1 VIPTEVLS
9 ESAVVVGATADTRDE
24 AIAQVGSML
33 VAQGV
38 VTDEYVVAMRAREEI
53 VSTYLGN
60 GIALP
65 HGTNESKDAVKR
77 TGLAVAQFPDG
88 VPWGDERAYVV
99 IGLAATS
106 DEHIAV
112 LSRLASI
119 LGDEQMCDRL
129 RRTSDP
135 LEIHRT
141 LSAPGD
147 DESTPLDPRAATELS
162 LDILVANPHGLH
174 ARPAAQIV
182 NSVRNFEAEVTIE
195 AKGKRTTAASITGL
209 LGLGVSTGDS
219 VRLAAHGDGARAA
232 LDVVASILTATGGE

>member
-9 ESAVVVGATADTRDE
+9 ASAVVVGATAATRDE

-33 VAQGV
+33 VAHGV

-65 HGTNESKDAVKR
+65 HGTNESKDAVRR
-77 TGLAVAQFPDG
+77 TGLAVAQFPEG
-88 VPWGDERAYVV
+88 VPWGDECAYVV

-119 LGDEQMCDRL
+119 LGDEAMCDQL
-129 RRTSDP
+129 RRTTDP

-147 DESTPLDPRAATELS
+147 NESAPLDERAADELT
-162 LDILVANPHGLH
+162 LELLVANPHGLH
-174 ARPAAQIV
+174 ARPAARIV
-182 NSVRNFEAEVTIE
+182 KGVRDFEANVTIE
-195 AKGKRTTAASITGL
+195 AKGKRTSAASITGL
-209 LGLGVSTGDS
+209 LGLGVSTGDP
-219 VRLAAHGDGARAA
+219 VRLAAQGDDARAA
-232 LDVVASILTATGGE
+232 IDVVAGILMATGGE

>member
-1 VIPTEVLS
+1 MIPTEVLS
-9 ESAVVVGATADTRDE
+9 ESAVVVGATATNRDD
-24 AIAQVGSML
+24 AIAQVGSIL

-65 HGTNESKDAVKR
+65 HGTNESKDAVRR

-88 VPWGDERAYVV
+88 VAWGDERAYVV

-112 LSRLASI
+112 LSRLATI
-119 LGDEQMCDRL
+119 LGDEQMCDQL
-129 RRTSDP
+129 RRTTDP

-147 DESTPLDPRAATELS
+147 DGSAPLDDRAAAELTR
-162 LDILVANPHGLH
+162 DILVANPHGLH

-182 NSVRNFEAEVTIE
+182 KGVRDFDAEVTIE
-195 AKGKRTTAASITGL
+195 ARGKRTTAASITGL
-209 LGLGVSTGDS
+209 LGLGVSTGDTI
-219 VRLAAHGDGARAA
+219 RLAAQGDDARAA
-232 LDVVASILTATGGE
+232 IDVVAGILTATGGE

>member
-1 VIPTEVLS
+1 MIPTEVLS
-9 ESAVVVGATADTRDE
+9 PSAVMCGASAANRDE
-24 AIAQVGSML
+24 AIARVGALL

-38 VTDEYVVAMRAREEI
+38 VTDDYVVAMRAREEI

-65 HGTNESKDAVKR
+65 HGTSESKDAVRR
-77 TGLAVAQFPDG
+77 TGIAVAQFPDG

-112 LSRLASI
+112 LSRLATI
-119 LGDEQMCDRL
+119 LGDEAMCDRL
-129 RRTSDP
+129 RRTTDP
-135 LEIHRT
+135 DEIHRT

-147 DESTPLDPRAATELS
+147 DEAEVLAESEAGEIS
-162 LDILVANPHGLH
+162 VEMSVANPSGLH

-182 NSVRNFEAEVTIE
+182 NRVRDFRAEVTIE
-195 AKGKRTTAASITGL
+195 ARGKRSSAGSITGL
-209 LGLGVSTGDS
+209 LGLGVSTGDT
-219 VRLAAHGDGARAA
+219 VRVAARGDDATDAIEA
-232 LDVVASILTATGGE
+232 VAEIVGGTGGE